1 MERLRTKENKIS
13 LDIFKQIDK
22 LNLETSKRYG
32 KINLISIFFLDIQKY
47 LSSSFKSKLFKVKTK
62 KKLLFPFVDYT
73 YLYKNKKLSYF
84 KNKKLNQSILDD
96 NLKEL
101 NFEKILKI
109 KDLIFKN
116 ISVYQANPNIF
127 DYIKKKKLNYKK
139 IYFSKIYL
147 NNIDYQI
154 KILENFLEKHRKK
167 FRFKNKYFTLNF
179 INWTKLFLSNKEKD
193 NRVHSENLLVGTNM
207 NIKSRI
213 TSAKYL
219 LNKKKVI
226 SFAHANYSS
235 LIYDDPVNECG
246 DFTFCNKYYATGLT
260 KFKKKYINSNLLGP
274 KKIYYS
280 KLKKGTKISQKFTG
294 KFLYIPNSY
303 NSFRRY
309 GYYRDINDKDYLKWQ
324 SILLKENSKIFLKE
338 HPKSRFDYQLSSS
351 RIIRGTVKDSIEK
364 FDLFIFDII
373 SQPFFEIA
381 KTNKKILYL
390 DINQRVLINDIK
402 KKIKDRAFV
411 YKCNL
416 EKLNNINLNNLIK
429 KAQNF
434 KIKNY
439 DILKS

>member
-1 MERLRTKENKIS
+1 MERQRIKENKIS
-13 LDIFKQIDK
+13 LDIFRQIDN
-22 LNLETSKRYG
+22 LNLEINKKCG
-32 KINLISIFFLDIQKY
+32 KINIISIFFLEIQKY
-47 LSSSFKSKLFKVKTK
+47 LSSSLKSKLFRVKTQK
-62 KKLLFPFVDYT
+62 NLLFPFVDFT
-73 YLYKNKKLSYF
+73 YLSKNKELFFF
-84 KNKKLNQSILDD
+84 KGKKLNQNILDD

-109 KDLIFKN
+109 KDLIFNKV
-116 ISVYQANPNIF
+116 SVYQANPNIYN
-127 DYIKKKKLNYKK
+127 YINKKKLSYKK

-147 NNIDYQI
+147 DNLDFQI
-154 KILENFLEKHRKK
+154 SKLENLLEKNKK
-167 FRFKNKYFTLNF
+167 IFKFKNKFFTPNF
-179 INWTKLFLSNKEKD
+179 INWMRIFLSNEKKD
-193 NRVHSENLLVGTNM
+193 NQVYSETLLIGTNM

-246 DFTFCNKYYATGLT
+246 EFTFCNKYHSIGLT
-260 KFKKKYINSNLLGP
+260 KFKKKYINSNLLSP

-280 KLKKGTKISQKFTG
+280 KLKRDTKNSQNLSG

-309 GYYRDINDKDYLKWQ
+309 GYFRDINDKDYLRWQ
-324 SILLKENSKIFLKE
+324 STLLRKNGKIFLKE
-338 HPKSRFDYQLSSS
+338 HPKSRFNYKLSSS
-351 RIIRGTVKDSIEK
+351 KIIKGTIKENINK

-390 DINQRVLINDIK
+390 DINQRVLIRDIR
-402 KKIKDRAFV
+402 KKINDRAFV
-411 YKCNL
+411 HKCHL
-416 EKLNNINLNNLIK
+416 DDFRKKNLNNLIK

-434 KIKNY
+434 KIKNF

>member
-1 MERLRTKENKIS
+1 M
-13 LDIFKQIDK
+13 
-22 LNLETSKRYG
+22 
-32 KINLISIFFLDIQKY
+32 
-47 LSSSFKSKLFKVKTK
+47 
-62 KKLLFPFVDYT
+62 
-73 YLYKNKKLSYF
+73 
-84 KNKKLNQSILDD
+84 
-96 NLKEL
+96 
-101 NFEKILKI
+101 
-109 KDLIFKN
+109 
-116 ISVYQANPNIF
+116 
-127 DYIKKKKLNYKK
+127 
-139 IYFSKIYL
+139 
-147 NNIDYQI
+147 
-154 KILENFLEKHRKK
+154 ENFLEKYRKK
-167 FRFKNKYFTLNF
+167 FRFKNKYFTINF
-179 INWTKLFLSNKEKD
+179 INWAKLFLSNKEKY

-246 DFTFCNKYYATGLT
+246 DFTFCNEYYATGLT
-260 KFKKKYINSNLLGP
+260 RFKKKYINSNLLGP

-324 SILLKENSKIFLKE
+324 SIILKENSKIFLKE

-402 KKIKDRAFV
+402 K
-411 YKCNL
+411 
-416 EKLNNINLNNLIK
+416 
-429 KAQNF
+429 
-434 KIKNY
+434 
-439 DILKS
+439 